1 MATIQQIQ
9 TAAARFVDQDLA
21 PAFSG
26 GERIFVAGAAG
37 LMIGNAGKLVA
48 QYAMHPLVAAMGVID
63 AQSGEIDVDALYQAF
78 APKFGNEKIPLKV
91 PVIGTIRIGK
101 AELDRFYQ
109 YVKEAR

>member
-26 GERIFVAGAAG
+26 GERILVAGAAG
-37 LMIGNAGKLVA
+37 LMISNAGKLVQ
-48 QYAMHPLVAAMGVID
+48 QYAAHPMVAALGVLD
-63 AQSGEIDVDALYQAF
+63 AQSGDIDVDALYQAF

-91 PVIGTIRIGK
+91 PVIGTIKIGK
-101 AELDRFYQ
+101 AEVDKLYQ